1 MASETQT
8 TRYRRKIRKANS
20 DRRGKAARRNHGTT
34 PSFPVH
40 TPEADAN
47 APDQAVPQS
56 ED

>member
-20 DRRGKAARRNHGTT
+20 GRRGKAARRNHGTT